1 MRPPM
6 QLVHLSLTNFRN
18 FVRLETEIPSGATL
32 LVGANAQGKTS
43 LLESIYYLA
52 GAGSPHATHDR
63 QLINFLAL
71 RQDRPFARLSAEVR
85 RGDRLQRI
93 EIRIIQD
100 TAAAPGE
107 QRLHKEILINGVKR
121 RVADLAT
128 GINAVLFLPQDLR
141 VIEGSPGDRRRYLD
155 AILSQAE
162 IAYAEALSE
171 YAKVLSQRN
180 ALLKQLQDRNGSDEQ
195 MQFWDEQLAEFG
207 ATLIRS
213 RALALIE
220 IERLAASI
228 HSELSR
234 GQETLRL
241 DYLPA
246 FDPVGNPEAQLGLP
260 LHTPVD
266 RTGIART
273 VIRDG
278 LLQALQ
284 ACRREEIARG
294 VTMLGPHRDDIRFSA
309 NGIDLRYYGSRGQN
323 RTAMLSAKLAE
334 TEWLCSRTGEWPVLL
349 LDEVLAELDADRRSD
364 LLGRIAAAPQALLT
378 AADAEMFTPAFR
390 ERANIWKIDAG
401 QLLPGA

>member
-1 MRPPM
+1 M

-18 FVRLETEIPSGATL
+18 FIRLETEIPPGATL

-52 GAGSPHATHDR
+52 SASSPHAAHDR

-71 RQDRPFARLSAEVR
+71 RQERPFARLSAEVR

-93 EIRIIQD
+93 EIRIILEPSV
-100 TAAAPGE
+100 AADD

-121 RVADLAT
+121 RGADLAA

-155 AILSQAE
+155 AVLSQADA
-162 IAYAEALSE
+162 AYAEALSE

-180 ALLKQLQDRNGSDEQ
+180 ALLKQLQDRNGNDDQ
-195 MQFWDEQLAEFG
+195 MEFWDENLAEFG

-228 HSELSR
+228 HGELSR
-234 GQETLRL
+234 GKETLRL

-246 FDPVGNPEAQLGLP
+246 FDPAGHPEAQLGLP

-273 VIRDG
+273 AIRDG
-278 LLQALQ
+278 LLQALRN
-284 ACRREEIARG
+284 CRREEIARG
-294 VTMLGPHRDDIRFSA
+294 VTTLGPHRDEIRFAA

-349 LDEVLAELDADRRSD
+349 LDEVLAELDAERRSD
-364 LLGRIAAAPQALLT
+364 LLARVLAAPQALLT
-378 AADAEMFTPAFR
+378 AADAEMFTSSFR
-390 ERANIWKIDAG
+390 QRANIWRIDAG
-401 QLLPGA
+401 QLLPAT

>member
-1 MRPPM
+1 M

-18 FVRLETEIPSGATL
+18 FIRLETEIPPGATL

-52 GAGSPHATHDR
+52 SASSPHAAHDR

-71 RQDRPFARLSAEVR
+71 RQERPFARLSAEVR

-93 EIRIIQD
+93 EIRIILEPSV
-100 TAAAPGE
+100 AADD

-121 RVADLAT
+121 RGADLAA

-155 AILSQAE
+155 AVLSQADA
-162 IAYAEALSE
+162 AYAEALSE

-180 ALLKQLQDRNGSDEQ
+180 ALLKQLQDRNGNDEQ
-195 MQFWDEQLAEFG
+195 MEFWDENLAEFG

-228 HSELSR
+228 HGELSR
-234 GQETLRL
+234 GKETLRL

-246 FDPVGNPEAQLGLP
+246 FDPAGHPEAQLGLP

-273 VIRDG
+273 AIRDG
-278 LLQALQ
+278 MLQALRN
-284 ACRREEIARG
+284 CRREEIARG
-294 VTMLGPHRDDIRFSA
+294 VTTLGPHRDEIRFAA

-349 LDEVLAELDADRRSD
+349 LDEVLAELDAERRSD
-364 LLGRIAAAPQALLT
+364 LLARVLTAPQALLT
-378 AADAEMFTPAFR
+378 AADAEMFTSSFR
-390 ERANIWKIDAG
+390 QRANIWRIDAG
-401 QLLPGA
+401 QLLPAT

>member
-1 MRPPM
+1 M

-18 FVRLETEIPSGATL
+18 FVRLETEIPTGATL

-52 GAGSPHATHDR
+52 GASSPHAAHDR

-71 RQDRPFARLSAEVR
+71 RQERPFARLSAEVR

-93 EIRIIQD
+93 EIRIILD
-100 TAAAPGE
+100 PSVTAGE

-155 AILSQAE
+155 AVLSQADT
-162 IAYAEALSE
+162 AYAEALSE

-180 ALLKQLQDRNGSDEQ
+180 ALLKQLQDRNGNDEQ
-195 MQFWDEQLAEFG
+195 MEFWDEQLAEFG

-228 HSELSR
+228 HGALSR

-246 FDPVGNPEAQLGLP
+246 FDPAGHPEAQLGLP
-260 LHTPVD
+260 LHAPVD

-273 VIRDG
+273 IIRDG

-284 ACRREEIARG
+284 RCRREEIARG
-294 VTMLGPHRDDIRFSA
+294 VTTLGPHRDDVRFAA

-349 LDEVLAELDADRRSD
+349 LDEVLAELDAERRAD
-364 LLGRIAAAPQALLT
+364 LLGRVLAAPQALLT

-390 ERANIWKIDAG
+390 QRANIWKIDAG
-401 QLLPGA
+401 QLLPAA

>member
-1 MRPPM
+1 M

-18 FVRLETEIPSGATL
+18 FVRLETEIPSGPTL

-52 GAGSPHATHDR
+52 GASSPHATHDR

-93 EIRIIQD
+93 EVRIILD
-100 TAAAPGE
+100 PAVAGGD

-121 RVADLAT
+121 RVADLAA

-180 ALLKQLQDRNGSDEQ
+180 ALLKQLQDRNGNDGQ
-195 MQFWDEQLAEFG
+195 MEFWDEQLAEFG

-228 HSELSR
+228 HHELSR
-234 GQETLRL
+234 GRETLRL

-246 FDPVGNPEAQLGLP
+246 FDPAGHPQAQLGLP
-260 LHTPVD
+260 LHAPVD

-294 VTMLGPHRDDIRFSA
+294 VTTLGPHRDDVRFAS
-309 NGIDLRYYGSRGQN
+309 NGIDLRHYGSRGQN

-349 LDEVLAELDADRRSD
+349 LDEVLAELDAERRTD
-364 LLGRIAAAPQALLT
+364 LLGRVAAAPQALLT
-378 AADAEMFTPAFR
+378 AADAEMFSPAFR
-390 ERANIWKIDAG
+390 QRANIWKIDAG
-401 QLLPGA
+401 QLLPAA